1 MATLERRTSE
11 LPLVSGLSAVDRILV
26 LKAGVTSLATVTE
39 VTAASFLG
47 KTTDQL
53 AEGTNNLYFTPSRVS
68 QQILNTLVAG
78 TNISF
83 GYNLTTNQIT
93 INSTG
98 NVFSVNNKTGA
109 VSLNTDDIGE
119 GSTNLYYT
127 NERVDDRV
135 ATLLQAGS
143 NVSLVY
149 NDLLN
154 TLTISSTG
162 NVRSVN
168 SQVGDIT
175 LNTDNIGEGSNNV
188 YYTVAR
194 VNQWLI
200 TKSTTDLAE
209 GTNKYFTEP
218 RVLVSLLA
226 GLTNQTNTPITTADS
241 VLTAFGKLQ
250 TQHTTLLNSTNTHVG
265 RTDNPHNVT
274 KAQVGLD
281 NVPNVNTSNAS
292 NITSGVLPDA
302 RLSSNVTQQGNTF
315 NGLNQLV
322 RLDALGKLPAIDG
335 SQLTGLIS
343 QIANLSDVQLIDLQV
358 GQTLSYNGTKWV
370 NTTSATATVRHDY
383 SGVYSYVGRAPQLSP
398 EANAVWKITRIQVL
412 TDGNVLTTTAN
423 NVTWTGRLTHSYS

>member
-281 NVPNVNTSNAS
+281 NVPNVNTSNAA
-292 NITSGVLPDA
+292 NITSGLLPDA
-302 RLSSNVTQQGNTF
+302 RLSTNVTQQGNTF

-398 EANAVWKITRIQVL
+398 EASAVWKITRIQVL

>member
-398 EANAVWKITRIQVL
+398 EASAVWKITRIQVL

>member
-53 AEGTNNLYFTPSRVS
+53 TEGTNNLYFTAGRVS

-175 LNTDNIGEGSNNV
+175 LNTDNIGEGSNNI
-188 YYTVAR
+188 YYTVSR

-398 EANAVWKITRIQVL
+398 EASAVWKMTRIQVL